1 MQQVLSKFGQ
11 KVREIRQKRNYTIE
25 EFAEYLQY
33 SPNHISKIESA
44 RTKPSFELIIKIAEV
59 LDVDIQELF
68 NFQEQKSNA
77 VIKKKLNNIMDKS
90 NSKDL
95 NLIYKIINTV
105 CS

>member
-11 KVREIRQKRNYTIE
+11 RVREIRQKRHYTIQ

-33 SPNHISKIESA
+33 FPNHISKIESA
-44 RTKPSFELIIKIAEV
+44 RTKPSFELIVKIAEV
-59 LDVDIQELF
+59 LDVDIQKLIQ
-68 NFQEQKSNA
+68 FQEQKSNA
-77 VIKKKLNNIMDKS
+77 EIKEKLNNIMDKS

-95 NLIYKIINTV
+95 NLIYKIVNTI